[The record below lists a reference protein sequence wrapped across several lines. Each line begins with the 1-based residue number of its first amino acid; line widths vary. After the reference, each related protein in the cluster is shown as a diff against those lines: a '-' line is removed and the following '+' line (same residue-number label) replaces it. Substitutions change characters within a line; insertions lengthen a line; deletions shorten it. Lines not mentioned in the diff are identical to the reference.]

1 MATVILDVS
10 TKEKFRKS
18 HIIGAINIPYNEV
31 GSEVE
36 KIKKMQPLII
46 CCATGEL
53 SEWAYNFLKVR
64 GLKEIYN
71 GGNWDT
77 VAFLI
82 QKFKNN

>member
-46 CCATGEL
+46 CCATGE
-53 SEWAYNFLKVR
+53 
-64 GLKEIYN
+64 
-71 GGNWDT
+71 
-77 VAFLI
+77 
-82 QKFKNN
+82 

>member
-1 MATVILDVS
+1 MATTILDVS

-18 HIIGAINIPYNEV
+18 HIIGSINIPYNEIE
-31 GSEVE
+31 SELE
-36 KIKKMQPLII
+36 NIKKMQPLII

-53 SEWAYNFLKVR
+53 SDWAYKFLKIK
-64 GLKEIYN
+64 GLEDIHQ

-82 QKFKNN
+82 QKFKK